1 MTLVVLSHMAA
12 TWAMVGFVWTI
23 QILQYPLMSVVPL
36 DAFPGFEKAHQR
48 RVISVIAIFGP
59 LEVITAAVV
68 WLAVE
73 AVPWWL
79 SAGSGLALAGI
90 WASTGLFFAPL
101 HGRLAS
107 GFDPVLHRR
116 LVRSNWLRTVAWT
129 ARGVAAASMVTF
141 L

>member
-1 MTLVVLSHMAA
+1 MTALVLAHMAA
-12 TWAMVGFVWTI
+12 TWAMVGFAWTI
-23 QILQYPLMSVVPL
+23 QILHYPLMRTVPL

-59 LEVITAAVV
+59 IEVITAAAV

-73 AVPWWL
+73 AVPRWMSL
-79 SAGSGLALAGI
+79 GSGLLLVGV

-107 GFDPVLHRR
+107 GFDPALHRR

-129 ARGVAAASMVTF
+129 ARGAAAAAMVAF
-141 L
+141 V